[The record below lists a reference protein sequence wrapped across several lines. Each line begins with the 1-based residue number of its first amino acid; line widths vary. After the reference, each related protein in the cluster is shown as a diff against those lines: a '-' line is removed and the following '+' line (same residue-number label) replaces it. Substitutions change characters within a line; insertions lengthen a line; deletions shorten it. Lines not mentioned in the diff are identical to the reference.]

1 MLACLNDSE
10 WPWVWF
16 MKEERAVEL
25 ASVVF
30 SRAL

>member
-16 MKEERAVEL
+16 MKEGAVEL